1 MSFRQPK
8 FIQNWLE
15 IYRKGGLIHLLK
27 VKGWV
32 VLVAFFLFYL
42 IRDSVFYI
50 LIPYLAYSHF
60 NSCS

>member
-27 VKGWV
+27 VKGWF

-42 IRDSVFYI
+42 IRDSVFYV
-50 LIPYLAYSHF
+50 LLPYLAYSHF
-60 NSCS
+60 NACP

>member
-42 IRDSVFYI
+42 IRDSVFYV
-50 LIPYLAYSHF
+50 LLPYLAYSHF
-60 NSCS
+60 KACS

>member
-15 IYRKGGLIHLLK
+15 IYREGGLIHLLK
-27 VKGWV
+27 VKGWM
-32 VLVAFFLFYL
+32 VLVTFFLFYL

-50 LIPYLAYSHF
+50 LIPYLAYYNIS
-60 NSCS
+60 SCY

>member
-15 IYRKGGLIHLLK
+15 IYREGGLIHLLK
-27 VKGWV
+27 VKGWM

-50 LIPYLAYSHF
+50 LIPYLAYY
-60 NSCS
+60 NIRSCY

>member
-1 MSFRQPK
+1 MSIRQPK

-15 IYRKGGLIHLLK
+15 IYREGGLIHLLK

-32 VLVAFFLFYL
+32 VLVTFFLFYL

>member
-42 IRDSVFYI
+42 IRDSVFYV
-50 LIPYLAYSHF
+50 LLPYLAYSHF
-60 NSCS
+60 KACP

>member
-42 IRDSVFYI
+42 IRDSVFYV
-50 LIPYLAYSHF
+50 LLPYLVYSHF
-60 NSCS
+60 KACP